1 MVDFFIMNKY
11 LILIFTSIST
21 VLLIVGI
28 VLLTNEVNFSS
39 FPCYLSSKEISAI
52 VNQDKNYNNNQ
63 TNSINFTGKYKL
75 VKSENFDHFLER
87 LGISFLQRTI
97 ANRATSE
104 YEITKNEDLYSL
116 KTISPFKTSEIKFK
130 LNGEIFEERRLDGAL
145 VKSNMTVSGNKWIQR
160 QFGEKEVKIVRQ
172 FNGDIIRVTAV
183 VDNVASVRIYK
194 RIK

>member
-1 MVDFFIMNKY
+1 MNKY
-11 LILIFTSIST
+11 LILIIISFST

-52 VNQDKNYNNNQ
+52 VNQDNDNNTQ
-63 TNSINFTGKYKL
+63 TNIDFTGKYKL
-75 VKSENFDHFLER
+75 VKSENFDHFLEQ
-87 LGISFLQRTI
+87 LGISFLQRAI

-172 FNGDIIRVTAV
+172 FNGDIIRVTAA